1 MYEIDSINGVITV
14 HGDQTEARN
23 IEKNTLED
31 KRMLTQLLKK
41 KKKKQ
46 KMRSLKPKLK
56 LVKKQKE
63 YLLIH

>member
-1 MYEIDSINGVITV
+1 LKAHWFMQS
-14 HGDQTEARN
+14 
-23 IEKNTLED
+23 
-31 KRMLTQLLKK
+31 LKK

-46 KMRSLKPKLK
+46 KMRSLNPKLK